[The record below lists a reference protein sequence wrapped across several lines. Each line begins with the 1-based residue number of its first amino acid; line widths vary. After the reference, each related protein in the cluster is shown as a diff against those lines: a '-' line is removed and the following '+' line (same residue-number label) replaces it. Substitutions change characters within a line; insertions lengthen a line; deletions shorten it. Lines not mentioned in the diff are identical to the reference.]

1 MTHDPSEPLG
11 GKEADWRTL
20 CERITREGGACDLT
34 AYGDISAAMTERLC
48 DALISTSAEVGVIDA
63 RGARF
68 PEGLDLT
75 RLRKCK
81 GLDLSGARIEADFT
95 LGDPRR
101 RTRDGEHELITYQGK
116 GVVVGSAGIDLHGAN
131 VRGNVVLAFEQVG
144 GGINMASL
152 KVCGQVSIQGV
163 APVRVDFSATGQ
175 PKILDRPT
183 KLPLVQG
190 NIFLAGAEMS
200 GSLSIRDATID
211 GVLGYDRR
219 ISRSADEP
227 LCKLGALNLYWVEVI
242 GAIDLASLASGESIE
257 LNRVNCAGICFD
269 KSSVAASVTVTKC
282 YIDRLAIGAIFSAT
296 NADVEGDLKLTGGYF
311 GRITLDSAK
320 ISGHIHIGQ
329 CILRDSILLR
339 KLRVDGGLAIIDI
352 GADPK
357 GDSLGHITLT
367 DCQTVGDVEIRK
379 FDRAG
384 LQLTGS
390 FDSITLDALN
400 LSFIRLADL
409 VVKRDFSITDLSL
422 GVPRD
427 SADAHSEGPGTV
439 TVRAGPFNFE
449 FKAEQK
455 RSGPLD
461 PVATVGGLT
470 RIEGCDFN
478 RPFVVE
484 NCALVGGLC
493 LIGTLFEMGM
503 TIADCSLG
511 PRTRIEECEVK
522 GKAAITSCQF
532 GSESQVRDIQ
542 ISDKGN
548 SGLNLARSSLVG
560 ATVEGE
566 NVDVPLIIA
575 SLEHVDVKGT
585 TLRHVDLKSCILG
598 EAQHLDAAEVRGT
611 VTLSS
616 TPGGLSR
623 VQLDRGGRGAWWIWT
638 QREVVADEVKWRCA
652 GSPKRWR
659 LGGGRRGET
668 RRLEAARIAEIYRG
682 LLEAL
687 GQSAPT
693 TLSSDLRYGQL
704 EMRRRSEERRWDRCI
719 LHLFWCFGGYA
730 LRPLR
735 PMLWFAALALAGGT
749 ILSFAG
755 TSRSEG
761 LGWGRSL
768 VTAARTM
775 VALPPNLDTFSTG
788 AQVVITVLRL
798 AGPVLLGF
806 VLFAARSRARPS

>member
-11 GKEADWRTL
+11 ETEADWRTL
-20 CERITREGGACDLT
+20 CERITREGGACDLA
-34 AYGDISAAMTERLC
+34 AYGEISAAMTERLC

-63 RGARF
+63 RGVRF
-68 PEGLDLT
+68 PEGLDLS

-101 RTRDGEHELITYQGK
+101 RARDGELEVITYPGN

-144 GGINMASL
+144 GGINMEFL

-163 APVRVDFSATGQ
+163 APIRFNFSAIGQ
-175 PKILDRPT
+175 IRDRPT
-183 KLPLVQG
+183 QLPLIRGDIGLV
-190 NIFLAGAEMS
+190 GAEMS

-211 GVLGYDRR
+211 GALGYDRR
-219 ISRSADEP
+219 LSRSADES
-227 LCKLGALNLYWVEVI
+227 LCKLGALNLHWVEVI
-242 GAIDLASLASGESIE
+242 GEIDLASLASGDSIE
-257 LNRVNCAGICFD
+257 LNGVNCAGICFD
-269 KSSVAASVTVTKC
+269 KASVAASVRVIKC
-282 YIDRLAIGAIFSAT
+282 YMNRLRTSGAKFSAT
-296 NADVEGDLKLTGGYF
+296 NAHVEGDLELTGGYV
-311 GRITLDSAK
+311 GRIILDSSK

-329 CILRDSILLR
+329 CILLDSVLLR
-339 KLRVDGGLAIIDI
+339 KLHVDGGLAIIDI
-352 GADPK
+352 GADPE
-357 GDSLGHITLT
+357 GDSYGHITLT
-367 DCQTVGDVEIRK
+367 DCETVGDVEIRK

-384 LQLTGS
+384 LQLSGS

-400 LSFIRLADL
+400 LSFIKLADL
-409 VVKRDFSITDLSL
+409 VVKRDFLITDLRL

-439 TVRAGPFNFE
+439 TARAGPFNFE

-455 RSGPLD
+455 RSSPLD

-470 RIEGCDFN
+470 RIEGCNFN
-478 RPFVVE
+478 RPFIVE
-484 NCALVGGLC
+484 NCALVGGLF
-493 LIGTLFEMGM
+493 LIRTLFGMGM

-532 GSESQVRDIQ
+532 GGESQVRNIQ

-566 NVDVPLIIA
+566 SVDVPLIIA
-575 SLEHVDVKGT
+575 SLEHVDVKGA
-585 TLRHVDLKSCILG
+585 TLRHVDLKSCFLG

-638 QREVVADEVKWRCA
+638 QREVLADEVKWRCA

-668 RRLEAARIAEIYRG
+668 RRSEAARIAEIYRG

-749 ILSFAG
+749 ILSFAD

-761 LGWGRSL
+761 LGWSRSL

-798 AGPVLLGF
+798 ACPVLLGF